1 MELLQQGL
9 EHHRAGRFGEA
20 GRLYRSALQAQ
31 PEHPD
36 ALYLLGVV
44 NLQTGDPGAAL
55 ALLERAIAASP
66 AQPEFHNTC
75 GEAYRALGR
84 LEAASEEYRQAIR
97 LDPGHAGA
105 ENNLGNA
112 CRDLGRADE
121 ALAHYR
127 RAAEL
132 APDFP
137 MARNNLGVALKDSGA
152 TEEGIVQL
160 RRAIA
165 LMPDY
170 AEAHSNLGNALH
182 QAGCPEE
189 AAASHRRAIE
199 LQPGYAEAHLNLGNA
214 LRALRR
220 NADALAAYEHAAS
233 LRPDLAV
240 AHYNRGIALDELGRP
255 QEAARAG
262 EQAIQLDPGY
272 AEAHHNLGNA
282 YDQLGR
288 NADAVACFRR
298 AIELRP
304 DYAEAYRNLSR
315 LDPEADIAGPVRALL
330 DEPGTT
336 EAEAVHCHFAL
347 GNVHQAAGDPDRAFG
362 HFAAGN
368 RLRRKAVTYD
378 AREYSEYVDRLIATY
393 SQTLFRH
400 PPVPGSGSERPVFIV
415 GMPRS
420 GTTLVE
426 QIVSSHPKVHGAGE
440 LKGLVEIERALAR
453 GGDGGG
459 DGGDG
464 GDPYPECVL
473 TMDAALAREH
483 ASRYLAELDRHSAD
497 AVRVTDK
504 LPGNF
509 VRIGL
514 IRLLFPRARIVHC
527 RRNALDTC
535 VSNFVHFFAT
545 GNEYS
550 FDLRELGLYY
560 RDYERLLQHWHRLF
574 GDELHTVD
582 YEALLADQEGESRRL
597 ISYLGLDWDARCLA
611 FHENARPVHV
621 LSGHQVRQPIY
632 TGSAGRW
639 KRYERH
645 LAPLIEVLE
654 AP

>member
-1 MELLQQGL
+1 MSDSSAMDLLQQGL

-20 GRLYRSALQAQ
+20 GERYRSALQAQ

-36 ALYLLGVV
+36 ALYLLGVI

-55 ALLERAIAASP
+55 ALLERAVAARP
-66 AQPEFHNTC
+66 AQPEFRNTC

-84 LEAASEEYRQAIR
+84 TEAAIEQYREAIR
-97 LDPGHAGA
+97 LDPAHAGA

-112 CRDLGRADE
+112 WQDRGRPDE

-127 RAAEL
+127 RAVEL

-137 MARNNLGVALKDSGA
+137 MARNNLGVALKEQGA
-152 TEEGIVQL
+152 TEEAIGQL
-160 RRAIA
+160 RRAVE

-170 AEAHSNLGNALH
+170 AEAHSNLGNALYE
-182 QAGCPEE
+182 AGRPEE
-189 AAASHRRAIE
+189 AAARHRRAIE

-220 NADALAAYEHAAS
+220 GEDALAAYERAAS
-233 LRPDLAV
+233 LRPELPV
-240 AHYNRGIALDELGRP
+240 VHYNLGIALDELGRP
-255 QEAARAG
+255 GEAARAY
-262 EQAIQLDPGY
+262 EQAIELDPAY

-288 NADAVACFRR
+288 QADAVAGFRR

-315 LDPEADIAGPVRALL
+315 LEPGAALAGPVRALL
-330 DEPGTT
+330 N
-336 EAEAVHCHFAL
+336 EARIAEADAVHCHFAL
-347 GNVHQAAGDPDRAFG
+347 GNVHQAAGEFDSAFE

-378 AREYSEYVDRLIATY
+378 AQEYSEYVDRLIASY
-393 SQTLFRH
+393 SETLFRY
-400 PPVPGSGSERPVFIV
+400 PPVPGSRSERPVFIV

-426 QIVSSHPKVHGAGE
+426 QIVASHPDVHGAGE
-440 LKGLVEIERALAR
+440 LKGLVEIQAALAPS
-453 GGDGGG
+453 
-459 DGGDG
+459 GDG

-473 TMDAALAREH
+473 TMDAGLAREH
-483 ASRYLAELDRHSAD
+483 ASRYLAELERHSAE

-560 RDYERLLQHWHRLF
+560 RDYERLMQHWYRLF
-574 GDELHTVD
+574 GDAMHTVE
-582 YEALLADQEGESRRL
+582 YESLLADQEGESRRL
-597 ISYLGLDWDARCLA
+597 IRYLGLDWDARCLA

-632 TGSAGRW
+632 TASAGRW
-639 KRYERH
+639 KRYERQ

>member
-1 MELLQQGL
+1 MSTTGAMELLQRGL

-20 GRLYRSALQAQ
+20 AALYRSALEAQ

-55 ALLERAIAASP
+55 VLLERAVAANP
-66 AQPEFHNTC
+66 AQAEFRNTC

-84 LEAASEEYRQAIR
+84 TEEAVEQYREAIR
-97 LDPGHAGA
+97 CNPGHAGA

-112 CRDLGRADE
+112 WRDRGRPDE

-127 RAAEL
+127 RAVEL
-132 APDFP
+132 APDFA
-137 MARNNLGVALKDSGA
+137 MARNNLGVALKEQGS
-152 TEEGIVQL
+152 TEEAIGQL
-160 RRAIA
+160 RRAIELA
-165 LMPDY
+165 PDY
-170 AEAHSNLGNALH
+170 AEAHSNLGNALQ
-182 QAGCPEE
+182 QAGRAEE
-189 AAASHRRAIE
+189 AASSHRRAIE
-199 LQPGYAEAHLNLGNA
+199 IQPGYAEAHLNLGNA

-220 NADALAAYEHAAS
+220 SAEALAAYERAAS
-233 LRPDLAV
+233 LRPDLPV
-240 AHYNRGIALDELGRP
+240 VHYNLGIALDEAGHP
-255 QEAARAG
+255 DEAARAY
-262 EQAIQLDPGY
+262 EQAIELDGSY

-288 NADAVACFRR
+288 DADAVACFRR

-304 DYAEAYRNLSR
+304 HYAEAYRNLSR
-315 LDPEADIAGPVRALL
+315 LEPEADLAGPVRTLL
-330 DEPGTT
+330 SDARIT
-336 EAEAVHCHFAL
+336 EADAVHCHFAL
-347 GNVHQAAGDPDRAFG
+347 GNAYQAVGDFDKAFE

-368 RLRRKAVTYD
+368 RLRRKSIVYD
-378 AREYSEYVDRLIATY
+378 SDQYGEYVDRLIASY
-393 SQTLFRH
+393 SKALFRH
-400 PPVPGSGSERPVFIV
+400 PPVRGSGSERPVFIV

-426 QIVSSHPKVHGAGE
+426 QIVASHPQVHGAGE
-440 LKGLVEIERALAR
+440 LKGLVEIEAALSR
-453 GGDGGG
+453 SGDS
-459 DGGDG
+459 
-464 GDPYPECVL
+464 GDPYPECIL
-473 TMDAALAREH
+473 TMDAELAGEH
-483 ASRYLAELDRHSAD
+483 AARYLAELDRQSAD
-497 AVRVTDK
+497 AARVTDK

-514 IRLLFPRARIVHC
+514 IRLLFPHARIVHC

-560 RDYERLLQHWHRLF
+560 RDYDRLMQHWQRLF
-574 GDELHTVD
+574 GDDLHTVE

-597 ISYLGLDWDARCLA
+597 IRYLGLDWDARCLE

-639 KRYERH
+639 RRYERH

>member
-1 MELLQQGL
+1 MSTSSAMELLRQGL

-20 GRLYRSALQAQ
+20 AELYRSALEAQ

-36 ALYLLGVV
+36 ALYLLGVI

-55 ALLERAIAASP
+55 ALLERAVAASP
-66 AQPEFHNTC
+66 AQPEFRNTC

-84 LEAASEEYRQAIR
+84 TEAAMEQYRQAIR
-97 LDPGHAGA
+97 LNPGHAGA

-112 CRDLGRADE
+112 WRDRGRPDE
-121 ALAHYR
+121 ALTHYR
-127 RAAEL
+127 RAVEL
-132 APDFP
+132 APDFA
-137 MARNNLGVALKDSGA
+137 MARNNLGVALKEQGA
-152 TEEGIVQL
+152 TEEAIEQL
-160 RRAIA
+160 ARAIELA
-165 LMPDY
+165 PDY
-170 AEAHSNLGNALH
+170 AEAHSNLGNAL
-182 QAGCPEE
+182 QEAGRPEE
-189 AAASHRRAIE
+189 AAASHRRAVD

-214 LRALRR
+214 LRALHRS
-220 NADALAAYEHAAS
+220 ADALAAYERAAS
-233 LRPDLAV
+233 LRPDLPV
-240 AHYNRGIALDELGRP
+240 VHYNRGIALDELSRP
-255 QEAARAG
+255 GEAARAY
-262 EQAIQLDPGY
+262 EQAIELDPGY

-315 LDPEADIAGPVRALL
+315 LDPEADLAGPVAALL
-330 DEPGTT
+330 SEGRIS
-336 EAEAVHCHFAL
+336 EADAVHCHFAL
-347 GNVHQAAGDPDRAFG
+347 GNVHQAAGDFDAAFE

-378 AREYSEYVDRLIATY
+378 SRQYGEYVDRLIASY
-393 SQTLFRH
+393 SETLFRH

-426 QIVSSHPKVHGAGE
+426 QIVSSHPQVHGAGE
-440 LKGLVEIERALAR
+440 LRTLVEIEAALSAS
-453 GGDGGG
+453 GQ
-459 DGGDG
+459 G
-464 GDPYPECVL
+464 GDPYPECIL

-483 ASRYLAELDRHSAD
+483 ASRYLAELHRHSAD
-497 AVRVTDK
+497 AARVTDK

-527 RRNALDTC
+527 QRNALDTC
-535 VSNFVHFFAT
+535 ISNFVHFFAT
-545 GNEYS
+545 GNQYS

-560 RDYERLLQHWHRLF
+560 RDYERLMQHWHRLF
-574 GDELHTVD
+574 GDDLHTVE

-597 ISYLGLDWDARCLA
+597 IRYLGLDWDARCLE
-611 FHENARPVHV
+611 FHENTRPVHV
-621 LSGHQVRQPIY
+621 LSGHQVRRPIY

-654 AP
+654 TL

>member
-1 MELLQQGL
+1 MSTRSAMELLQQGL

-20 GRLYRSALQAQ
+20 GRLYRSALEAQ

-36 ALYLLGVV
+36 ALYLLGVI

-55 ALLERAIAASP
+55 ALLERAVAASP
-66 AQPEFHNTC
+66 AQPEFRNTC

-84 LEAASEEYRQAIR
+84 LEAATEQYREAVR
-97 LDPGHAGA
+97 LNPGHAGA
-105 ENNLGNA
+105 ENNLGNVW
-112 CRDLGRADE
+112 RDQGRPDE

-127 RAAEL
+127 RAVEL

-152 TEEGIVQL
+152 LEEGIAEL
-160 RRAIA
+160 RRAIE

-182 QAGCPEE
+182 QAGRPEE
-189 AAASHRRAIE
+189 AATSHRRAIE

-214 LRALRR
+214 LRAMRR
-220 NADALAAYEHAAS
+220 SADALAAYERAAS
-233 LRPDLAV
+233 LRPELPV
-240 AHYNRGIALDELGRP
+240 GHYNLGIALDEMGRAE
-255 QEAARAG
+255 EAARAY

-272 AEAHHNLGNA
+272 AEAQHNLGNA

-288 NADAVACFRR
+288 NADAIACFRR

-315 LDPEADIAGPVRALL
+315 LEPVADLAGPVGALL
-330 DEPGTT
+330 SEPQIT
-336 EAEAVHCHFAL
+336 EAEAVHCQFAL
-347 GNVHQAAGDPDRAFG
+347 GNVHQAAEDFDRAFE

-378 AREYSEYVDRLIATY
+378 SRQYSEYVDRLIESY
-393 SQTLFRH
+393 SEALFRH

-426 QIVSSHPKVHGAGE
+426 QIVSSHPDVHGAGE
-440 LKGLVEIERALAR
+440 LKGLVEIQAALSR
-453 GGDGGG
+453 SR
-459 DGGDG
+459 DG
-464 GDPYPECVL
+464 GDPYPECIL
-473 TMDAALAREH
+473 TMDAASAREH
-483 ASRYLAELDRHSAD
+483 ASGYLAELDRHSAD
-497 AVRVTDK
+497 AARVTDK

-545 GNEYS
+545 GNDYS

-560 RDYERLLQHWHRLF
+560 RDYERLMQHWHRLF
-574 GDELHTVD
+574 GGGLYTIE

-597 ISYLGLDWDARCLA
+597 IGYLGLDWDARCLA

-645 LAPLIEVLE
+645 LAPLIEVLDT
-654 AP
+654 P